1 MDIASPKGRA
11 VRTLERM
18 AFRPGDYV
26 YPADLPRRLLCRVA
40 STESGTTR
48 TGAFQILTLE
58 PLEKPRTEW
67 PEGTLLVRLDE
78 NVLPAP
84 ARDLWRTGTAGAPGV

>member
-1 MDIASPKGRA
+1 
-11 VRTLERM
+11 M

-58 PLEKPRTEW
+58 PVDKPWTEW

-84 ARDLWRTGTAGAPGV
+84 ARDLWRTGTAAAPGA